1 MDALWCHKGRQLP
14 SQDHFLSENRNN
26 RTGALFIFQGSA
38 DSLKTQII
46 VITILQNIKPLR
58 QEGTLCGGRPW
69 EEIDDWE
76 TTKVEPADRQP
87 HFSPSDK
94 WDESFSSTFVVFTR
108 LWTESRVM
116 FSNQERLRM
125 LLGGQGQ
132 QLGENKGHTV
142 PPSGLRYN
150 CSCMFNM
157 RQWCFMP
164 VTEAALFTCWGKAN

>member
-1 MDALWCHKGRQLP
+1 MYT
-14 SQDHFLSENRNN
+14 SENGCIVMSQRAPTPFPGPFSFRKQKQQN
-26 RTGALFIFQGSA
+26 RGTFQYA
-38 DSLKTQII
+38 II
-46 VITILQNIKPLR
+46 ILQNIKPLR

-94 WDESFSSTFVVFTR
+94 WDESFFSTFVVFTR
-108 LWTESRVM
+108 LWTASRVM
-116 FSNQERLRM
+116 FRNQERLRM
-125 LLGGQGQ
+125 LQGGQGQ

-142 PPSGLRYN
+142 PPSGLRNN
-150 CSCMFNM
+150 CRCMFNM

-164 VTEAALFTCWGKAN
+164 VTEAALFTCWAKAN